1 MLVSS
6 TGVSKQAF
14 AVANVTVGF
23 ATQVI
28 GLVGFE
34 PTACRRGD
42 RSTIPDR
49 AHLYLVRSCNI
60 ARVAPLRSE
69 WRSFRCG
76 LEPTALQMFRRLG
89 ITSVVAANALSQ
101 ILARTHVASPGFSA
115 AQRVTIK
122 HSPAIGNHIGLVGF
136 EPTASWSR
144 TRRSTKLSH
153 SPNCSLDLPRK
164 GGARPYFVYFATPG
178 KRFSLPCIQYR

>member
-1 MLVSS
+1 MSS
-6 TGVSKQAF
+6 TGSVNRRSRSQLHCRLRDK
-14 AVANVTVGF
+14 
-23 ATQVI
+23 VI

-89 ITSVVAANALSQ
+89 ITSVEAANALSQ
-101 ILARTHVASPGFSA
+101 ILARTHVASSGFLA
-115 AQRVTIK
+115 AQHVAIK
-122 HSPAIGNHIGLVGF
+122 HPSAISRSIGLVGF

-153 SPNCSLDLPRK
+153 SPNCSSDLPRQ
-164 GGARPYFVYFATPG
+164 GGARLYFAYFATPG
-178 KRFSLPCIQYR
+178 KRFSLP